1 MAKELDEIIYDALK
15 ANETIVEE
23 TGGRIKSTC
32 FEVPP
37 TEDDNTPIPYI
48 IITDDPYQNEMGTKD
63 SVWEGNTDHVQAS
76 VIIAADSPASVK
88 RLRRLVRKAIG
99 DYIVENRTGYIYL
112 TAESNDGIQWD
123 WSKPCYYDT
132 IHYSCDM
139 DVNLEDDEQE
149 ENTGEATAEA

>member
-139 DVNLEDDEQE
+139 DFYNDTATKEIY
-149 ENTGEATAEA
+149 TGEATAEA

>member
-15 ANETIVEE
+15 ANVTIMGL

-32 FEVPP
+32 IEIPP
-37 TEDDNTPIPYI
+37 DQEDNTPTPYI
-48 IITDDPYQNEMGTKD
+48 IITDDPYHNDLGTKD
-63 SVWEGNTDHVQAS
+63 SVWEGDTDHVQAS
-76 VIIAADSPASVK
+76 VIISAKSPAAVK

-99 DYIVENRTGYIYL
+99 EYVVANVTGYLYL
-112 TAESNDGIQWD
+112 TAENNDGIQWD
-123 WSKPCYYDT
+123 WTKPCYYDT

-149 ENTGEATAEA
+149 ENTGETTA